1 MVSVFRKIKEQGVSL
16 KIASTL
22 MLIVSIGIT
31 SVIVFASARAFSNF
45 MALEKS
51 TNEYIALEEEASK
64 LMVASDYLTEEVQC
78 YTVMGDRK
86 YLDNYF
92 EEVFVAQRREKAVGA
107 MEAVL
112 PDSLALYELKDSMR
126 HSEMLMGREYY
137 AMRLVLEA
145 QGDTDIP
152 EPLKTV
158 VLTEDDASLNSAE
171 KMNLAKSMVHDTEY
185 YLQKSEIRRNL
196 NECLKAL
203 KDSTFNSH
211 QGMEKTAKRA
221 LISLM
226 VLILIQTA
234 LIIAMILLHSN
245 LGIRPLLKAV
255 DHIKKDESI
264 PLAGAS
270 EFRYL
275 AGAYNVMFNAYR
287 SNITNLNY
295 KASHDELTGT
305 YNRAGYEIIKGSVDM
320 KSSALMIIDCDEFK
334 QINDSYGHE
343 TGDKVLKKVAA
354 ALIKHYRS
362 EDYVCRVGGDEFLV
376 LMVHL
381 NAVNYDPRELI
392 ERKMQMVNEEL
403 SDVSDGVPKISLSAG
418 VSFDSKCIDP
428 DEMFRRA
435 DMALYHVKENGRNG
449 CRFYSDDLKDLV
461 SIKMTSI
468 SQTDDISLRA
478 ES

>member
-1 MVSVFRKIKEQGVSL
+1 MSVFRKIKEQGVSL
-16 KIASTL
+16 KVTSTL
-22 MLIVSIGIT
+22 MLFVSIGIT
-31 SVIVFASARAFSNF
+31 SILIFSSAKAFRNF
-45 MALEKS
+45 MSLENS
-51 TNEYIALEEEASK
+51 TNEYIALEEETSK
-64 LMVASDYLTEEVQC
+64 LMVASDYLTEQVQC

-92 EEVFVAQRREKAVGA
+92 EEVFVSQRREKAINS
-107 MEAVL
+107 MEEVL

-126 HSEMLMGREYY
+126 HSEQLMGREYY
-137 AMRLVLEA
+137 AMRLVLDA

-152 EPLKTV
+152 EPLTTV
-158 VLTEDDASLNSAE
+158 VLTEDDASLSSAE
-171 KMNLAKSMVHDTEY
+171 KINLAKSLVHDNEY

-226 VLILIQTA
+226 VLIIIQTA
-234 LIIAMILLHSN
+234 LIIAMIWLHTN
-245 LGIRPLLKAV
+245 LGISPLFKAV
-255 DHIKKDESI
+255 DHIKRDESI
-264 PLAGAS
+264 PLTGAS

-275 AGAYNVMFNAYR
+275 AGAYNSMYNAYR
-287 SNITNLNY
+287 SNITHLNY
-295 KASHDELTGT
+295 KASHDELTGA
-305 YNRAGYEIIKGSVDM
+305 YNRAGYEIIKGSIDM
-320 KSSALMIIDCDEFK
+320 TSSALMIIDCDKFK

-381 NAVNYDPRELI
+381 NAVNYDPRDLI
-392 ERKMQMVNEEL
+392 ERKMQMINEEL
-403 SDVSDGVPKISLSAG
+403 SDVSDGVPKISVSAG
-418 VSFDSKCIDP
+418 VSYDSKCVDP

-435 DMALYHVKENGRNG
+435 DTALYHVKENGRNG
-449 CRFYSDDLKDLV
+449 CSFYSDDFKDLV
-461 SIKMTSI
+461 SLKKTSI
-468 SQTDDISLRA
+468 SQTDDISMRA
-478 ES
+478 ET

>member
-1 MVSVFRKIKEQGVSL
+1 MSVFRKIKEQGLSL
-16 KIASTL
+16 KVTSTL
-22 MLIVSIGIT
+22 LLIVSIGIT
-31 SVIVFASARAFSNF
+31 SVLIFSSARAFVNF
-45 MALEKS
+45 KALEKS
-51 TNEYIALEEEASK
+51 TDEYISLEEEASK
-64 LMVASDYLTEEVQC
+64 LMDASDYLTEQVQC

-92 EEVFVAQRREKAVGA
+92 EEAFVTRRREKAINA

-112 PDSLALYELKDSMR
+112 PDSLALYELNDSMR
-126 HSEMLMGREYY
+126 HSEMLMSREYY
-137 AMRLVLEA
+137 AMKLVLEA
-145 QGDTDIP
+145 QGDSDIP

-158 VLTEDDASLNSAE
+158 ILTEDDASLNSAE

-203 KDSTFNSH
+203 KDSTFNSQ
-211 QGMEKTAKRA
+211 QGMENTAKRA

-226 VLILIQTA
+226 VLIIIQTA
-234 LIIAMILLHSN
+234 LIISMIWLYTH
-245 LGIRPLLKAV
+245 LGIRPVLKAV

-264 PLAGAS
+264 PLIGAS

-275 AGAYNVMFNAYR
+275 AGAYNVMYNAYR
-287 SNITNLNY
+287 SSISHLNY

-320 KSSALMIIDCDEFK
+320 TSSALMIIDCDKFK

-392 ERKMQMVNEEL
+392 ERKMHMINEEL

-418 VSFDSKCIDP
+418 VSFDSKCVDP

-435 DMALYHVKENGRNG
+435 DTALYHVKENGRNG
-449 CRFYSDDLKDLV
+449 CSFYSDELKDLV
-461 SIKMTSI
+461 SLKKTSI
-468 SQTDDISLRA
+468 SQTDDISIRV
-478 ES
+478 ED